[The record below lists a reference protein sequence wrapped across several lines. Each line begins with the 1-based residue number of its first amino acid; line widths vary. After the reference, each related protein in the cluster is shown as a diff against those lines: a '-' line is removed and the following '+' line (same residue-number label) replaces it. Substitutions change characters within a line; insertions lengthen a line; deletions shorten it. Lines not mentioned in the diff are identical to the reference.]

1 VIARPGCV
9 KKHPAA
15 PPPARVKWFSAFIM
29 IDDRSKEYVD
39 NDRADEPAYGLR
51 DRIGDQQDVRSY
63 RKELVS

>member
-1 VIARPGCV
+1 
-9 KKHPAA
+9 
-15 PPPARVKWFSAFIM
+15 M
-29 IDDRSKEYVD
+29 IDDRSKEYAD